1 MPDKDPDAPSLELP
15 SFGFGRKRKQ
25 RGDTEPEVVPAPEP
39 TVPVSAVAEPAT
51 PAPEP
56 ATQALDP
63 IAPPA
68 AAAPAVASPTAPAP
82 ATQPEPAQR
91 TTPMLGLGALPASLL
106 TGVVVG
112 LLTALLGYGSQR
124 LCEAVRS
131 TSSCGGAG
139 VLMLVAILVA
149 MTLLGSA
156 LLRAFLVPDAVSSSV
171 MAMGLLAVL
180 VMLFLMDAAFS
191 PAMFVVIPVLAAGCY
206 AAAHW
211 VSTAST
217 ATD

>member
-1 MPDKDPDAPSLELP
+1 MSDKDPDGPSLELP

-25 RGDTEPEVVPAPEP
+25 KVAAEPEAEP
-39 TVPVSAVAEPAT
+39 NVPVSAGAEPAP
-51 PAPEP
+51 PAPET

-63 IAPPA
+63 IAPPPA
-68 AAAPAVASPTAPAP
+68 ATATPTAQLPED
-82 ATQPEPAQR
+82 QPDSAQR
-91 TTPMLGLGALPASLL
+91 TTPLLGLGALPASLV

-139 VLMLVAILVA
+139 FLMLLAILVA
-149 MTLLGSA
+149 MTLLGSV
-156 LLRAFLVPDAVSSSV
+156 LLRAFLVPDAGSASV

-191 PAMFVVIPVLAAGCY
+191 PAMFVVIPLLAAGCY

-211 VSTAST
+211 VTLAST
-217 ATD
+217 AKD